1 MALLLV
7 GVEGPRKRRY
17 VSFGESLAT
26 VRVTSDRNRKSHCE
40 QRRREIVMWF
50 IKAYSWLERKR
61 VRLAGKVRCEVGGR
75 ACCGGGGLFQRRA
88 GRGRPAPT
96 GKSPAA
102 AAPSLLSGRLAA
114 TSGRRLYT
122 LDAARVRGACL

>member
-26 VRVTSDRNRKSHCE
+26 VRLTSDSNRKSHCE

-75 ACCGGGGLFQRRA
+75 ACCGGCAIWQRFADRSVRA
-88 GRGRPAPT
+88 TTGNHGCGILPICLRGDCR
-96 GKSPAA
+96 
-102 AAPSLLSGRLAA
+102 
-114 TSGRRLYT
+114 
-122 LDAARVRGACL
+122 